1 MLNGNGTSVEEDK
14 DDDEPKPGRSFAD
27 STDEKSNPLLG
38 FPKFR
43 IGVIFPALTILT
55 C

>member
-1 MLNGNGTSVEEDK
+1 MLNSNGTSVKEDE
-14 DDDEPKPGRSFAD
+14 DDHEPKPGRGFAD

-38 FPKFR
+38 FPKFG